1 MSFSQETKDRI
12 QGIGEKQATHEYIDW
27 LVTKDSKVQ
36 PSSEEYMDP
45 SISKKEVSLKTN
57 RNIGHRGNTPRNARP
72 HAASLIRS
80 CSCLG
85 HRYPAG
91 CKIVGLICICLIISG
106 ITASTLL
113 ASVSKR
119 GKCLNHL

>member
-12 QGIGEKQATHEYIDW
+12 QGIGVKQATHEYIDW
-27 LVTKDSKVQ
+27 LVTKDSTVQ
-36 PSSEEYMDP
+36 PSSEEYMDS

-57 RNIGHRGNTPRNARP
+57 RKIGHPGNTPGDARP

-91 CKIVGLICICLIISG
+91 RKTMGLICICLIITG
-106 ITASTLL
+106 ITAGTLL
-113 ASVSKR
+113 ASVCKR
-119 GKCLNHL
+119 GKVF